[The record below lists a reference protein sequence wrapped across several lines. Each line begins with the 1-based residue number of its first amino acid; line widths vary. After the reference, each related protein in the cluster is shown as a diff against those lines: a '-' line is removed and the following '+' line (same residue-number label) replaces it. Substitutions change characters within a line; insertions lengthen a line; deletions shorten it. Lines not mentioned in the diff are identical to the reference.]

1 MVNKAQMLK
10 MGIAIVAGAV
20 LFVTAAARVARAED
34 GKALYDK
41 NCKSCHG
48 EAGKGDGPA
57 AKALKPPPDD
67 FAVGAKSMSEA
78 DIVTAIKDGKVG
90 DKKHPAFAAKLSE
103 EQLKAVAQHV
113 KQLAGK

>member
-1 MVNKAQMLK
+1 MV
-10 MGIAIVAGAV
+10 
-20 LFVTAAARVARAED
+20 VTAAARVARAED

-48 EAGKGDGPA
+48 ESGKGDGPA
-57 AKALKPPPDD
+57 AKALKRPPDD
-67 FAVGAKSMSEA
+67 FAIGAKGMSEA
-78 DIVTAIKDGKVG
+78 DIVTAIKGL
-90 DKKHPAFAAKLSE
+90 KKHPAFGAKLNE